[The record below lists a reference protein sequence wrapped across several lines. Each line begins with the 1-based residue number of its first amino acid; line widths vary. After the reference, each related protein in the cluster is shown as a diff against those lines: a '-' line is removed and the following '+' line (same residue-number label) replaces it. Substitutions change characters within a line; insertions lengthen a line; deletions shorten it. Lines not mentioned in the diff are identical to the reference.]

1 MRATA
6 HGVPARF
13 ESPSGTKIS
22 NVSVQL
28 SVSRVLE
35 AGKAVGP
42 VLGIDTGSPTAS
54 LGVVADGRICTA
66 LSRGMRSHCAGLPEA
81 VEEVLAAAGITMRDL
96 TAVAVAVGPGSFT
109 GLRIG
114 LSYAKGF
121 CLATNLAIVGIS
133 TLDAAS
139 LCVPMSELVPGAMV
153 CPVLDAR
160 KGEIYT
166 ALYGFVSDALQK
178 VTSDLVVPL
187 KDLVSRVKDETV
199 FIGDSK
205 AEEARS
211 LVMANGGAA
220 TSVGTARFELRG
232 SFVAALGAARVANN
246 DVDNP
251 AALEPLYV
259 RSPDAS
265 VNSAIRSGEG
275 DYGTSR
281 GRAYPA
287 ARRS

>member
-1 MRATA
+1 
-6 HGVPARF
+6 
-13 ESPSGTKIS
+13 
-22 NVSVQL
+22 
-28 SVSRVLE
+28 
-35 AGKAVGP
+35 

-54 LGVVADGRICTA
+54 LGVVADGRICAA
-66 LSRGMRSHCAGLPEA
+66 LSQGMRSHCAGLPEA
-81 VEEVLAAAGITMRDL
+81 VDEVLAAAGITMRDL
-96 TAVAVAVGPGSFT
+96 RAVAVAVGPGSFT

-114 LSYAKGF
+114 LSYAKGI
-121 CLATNLAIVGIS
+121 CLATNLAIVGTS

-139 LCVPMSELVPGAMV
+139 LCVPTSALVPGAMV

-187 KDLVSRVKDETV
+187 KDLVSRVKGETV

-220 TSVGTARFELRG
+220 TSLGTARFELRG

-259 RSPDAS
+259 RPPDAS

>member
-1 MRATA
+1 
-6 HGVPARF
+6 
-13 ESPSGTKIS
+13 
-22 NVSVQL
+22 VSVEL

-35 AGKAVGP
+35 AGKAAGP

-54 LGVVADGRICTA
+54 LGVVADGRICAA

-81 VEEVLAAAGITMRDL
+81 VDEVLAAAGITMRDL
-96 TAVAVAVGPGSFT
+96 RAVAVAVGPGSFT

-114 LSYAKGF
+114 LSYVKGI
-121 CLATNLAIVGIS
+121 CLVTKLAMIGIS
-133 TLDAAS
+133 TLDAVS
-139 LCVPMSELVPGAMV
+139 LCVSTSELVPGSTV

-166 ALYGFVSDALQK
+166 ALYRFVSDALQK
-178 VTSDLVVPL
+178 VTSDLVVPV
-187 KDLVSRVKDETV
+187 KDLVSRVNGETV
-199 FIGDSK
+199 FVGDSK

-211 LVMANGGAA
+211 LIMANGGAA

-259 RSPDAS
+259 RPPDAS